1 MLGLGAPRRVDPLS
15 SSPGSQVW
23 AVDLPERRVVVKQLL
38 GPNADTRFHRELTA
52 LRAAADAGLAPA
64 VLDADAAAKVTVLE
78 YIESTSVFPDPVT
91 YARALARLHAVTP
104 PSSLPPVEPPRESD
118 LTAFLRLCAEVGV
131 HPSAPTEQALRALLA
146 RVATGGSALLHGD
159 PCPGNLLVSPAGVH
173 FIDFEQAGR
182 GAGLA
187 ELAYL
192 RMAFP
197 TCGYST
203 VLAPE
208 VIASAESAY
217 FETWR
222 ETTGTDVPGS
232 LTDHCVA
239 WLLRGDALVQ
249 RIQRGAR
256 DQFARV
262 LVEDWS
268 WGPMTAR
275 ERLMHRVRVVAG
287 LEEPDVAPLFVALS
301 DRLET
306 RWAVA

>member
-1 MLGLGAPRRVDPLS
+1 MLGLGRPRRVDPLS

-23 AVDLPERRVVVKQLL
+23 AVDLADRRVVVKQLL
-38 GPNADTRFHRELTA
+38 GHNADTRFHRELVA
-52 LRAAADAGLAPA
+52 LRAAAEVGLAPA
-64 VLDADAAAKVTVLE
+64 VLDADAGAKVTVLE
-78 YIESTSVFPDPVT
+78 FVESTSVFPDPLT
-91 YARALARLHAVTP
+91 YARTLARLHTVTP
-104 PSSLPPVEPPRESD
+104 PPSLPAADTPGEAD

-131 HPSAPTEQALRALLA
+131 HPSATAEHALRSLLA
-146 RVATGGSALLHGD
+146 RVATGGPSLLHGD
-159 PCPGNLLVSPAGVH
+159 PCPGNLLVSPGGVH

-203 VLAPE
+203 VLAPD

-217 FETWR
+217 FDTWR
-222 ETTGTDVPGS
+222 EITGTDVPES

-275 ERLMHRVRVVAG
+275 ERLLHRLRMVVD
-287 LEEPDVAPLFVALS
+287 LDVPDAAPLFATLA
-301 DRLET
+301 DRLES
-306 RWAVA
+306 RWSAA

>member
-1 MLGLGAPRRVDPLS
+1 MLGLGPPCRVDPLS

-23 AVDLPERRVVVKQLL
+23 AVDLADRRVVVKQLL
-38 GPNADTRFHRELTA
+38 GADADTRFHRELVA
-52 LRAAADAGLAPA
+52 LRAAAAAGLAPE
-64 VLDADAAAKVTVLE
+64 VLDADASANVTVLE
-78 YIESTSVFPDPVT
+78 YVESTGVFPDPVT
-91 YARALARLHAVTP
+91 YARTLARLHAVTP
-104 PSSLPPVEPPRESD
+104 PPSLPAADPPGEAN
-118 LTAFLRLCAEVGV
+118 LVAFLRLCAEVGV
-131 HPSAPTEQALRALLA
+131 RPPASAEQALRSLLT
-146 RVATGGSALLHGD
+146 RVATGGPSLLHGD
-159 PCPGNLLVSPAGVH
+159 PCPGNLLVSPSGVR

-203 VLAPE
+203 VLVPE

-222 ETTGTDVPGS
+222 ELTGTDVPDS
-232 LTDHCVA
+232 LPDHCVA

-249 RIQRGAR
+249 RIQRDVR

-275 ERLMHRVRVVAG
+275 ERLLHRLRLVVD
-287 LEEPDVAPLFVALS
+287 LDVPDVNPLFAALAN
-301 DRLET
+301 RLET
-306 RWAVA
+306 HWSTT

>member
-1 MLGLGAPRRVDPLS
+1 MLGLGRPRRVDPLS

-23 AVDLPERRVVVKQLL
+23 AVDLADRRVVVKQLL
-38 GPNADTRFHRELTA
+38 GHNADTRFHRELVA
-52 LRAAADAGLAPA
+52 LRAAAEVGLAPE
-64 VLDADAAAKVTVLE
+64 VLDADAGAKVTVLE
-78 YIESTSVFPDPVT
+78 YVESTRVFPDPLT
-91 YARALARLHAVTP
+91 YARTLARLHAITP
-104 PSSLPPVEPPRESD
+104 PPSLPTAEPPGEAD
-118 LTAFLRLCAEVGV
+118 LIAFLRLCTEVGLTASPAAE
-131 HPSAPTEQALRALLA
+131 HALRSLLA
-146 RVATGGSALLHGD
+146 RVATGGPSLLHGD
-159 PCPGNLLVSPAGVH
+159 PCPGNLLVTPDGVH

-182 GAGLA
+182 GSGLA

-217 FETWR
+217 LETWR
-222 ETTGTDVPGS
+222 DLTGTDVPGT
-232 LTDHCVA
+232 LTDHCIA

-275 ERLMHRVRVVAG
+275 ERLLHRLRMVID
-287 LEEPDVAPLFVALS
+287 LDVPAAAPLFAALAI
-301 DRLET
+301 RLET
-306 RWAVA
+306 RWS

>member
-1 MLGLGAPRRVDPLS
+1 MLGLGPPRRVDPLS

-23 AVDLPERRVVVKQLL
+23 AIDLADRRVVVKQLL
-38 GPNADTRFHRELTA
+38 GHNADTRFHRELVA
-52 LRAAADAGLAPA
+52 LRAAAAAGLAPE
-64 VLDADAAAKVTVLE
+64 VLDADASANVTVLE
-78 YIESTSVFPDPVT
+78 YVDSTSVFPDPLT

-104 PSSLPPVEPPRESD
+104 PLSLPAVDPPREAD
-118 LTAFLRLCAEVGV
+118 LIAFLRLCAQVGV
-131 HPSAPTEQALRALLA
+131 HPSDAAEEALRALLG

-182 GAGLA
+182 GSGLA

-208 VIASAESAY
+208 VIASAENAY
-217 FETWR
+217 LETWR
-222 ETTGTDVPGS
+222 ATTGTDVRGS
-232 LTDHCVA
+232 LSDHCVA

-262 LVEDWS
+262 LAEDWS

-275 ERLMHRVRVVAG
+275 QRLLHRLRMVVELDIPEAG
-287 LEEPDVAPLFVALS
+287 PLFAALS
-301 DRLET
+301 DRLEI
-306 RWAVA
+306 RWVTA